1 MKVLSLLLILLL
13 SACAMSATEG
23 CALEPAGVLPVRLIG
38 NVPVTVVGIN
48 GRPSALILDIGSD
61 ITLLGR
67 AAARRLGVRFDERE
81 GVQLSGAGGRTRASP
96 AVLASVQFGDAV
108 ISNVGA
114 VVGRGL
120 RPPFDGVLGIDV
132 LTAFDLDLDAPNGKV
147 TLYRARPPAC
157 AGAPPPWTEPQVRLR
172 TEQEGAGYLFVPA
185 VLNGQP
191 LRALLD
197 TGASN
202 TTVGLPAAAAAGITP
217 AELLRGPA
225 SVTQS
230 LDSAGIVVRP
240 RRFRELRVGEDVI
253 PDPVL
258 NVADLPPLAGD
269 MIIGGDYLAARRVWI
284 AIASGTVFVTKP
296 GQPRPR

>member
-1 MKVLSLLLILLL
+1 MNILILLLILLL
-13 SACAMSATEG
+13 SACAGTGAER
-23 CALEPAGVLPVRLIG
+23 CALEPVGMLPVRLIN

-48 GRPSALILDIGSD
+48 ERPSALILDIGSD
-61 ITLLGR
+61 ITLLSR
-67 AAARRLGVRFDERE
+67 VAARRLGVAFDDNRSIQ
-81 GVQLSGAGGRTRASP
+81 VSGAGGRARTSP
-96 AVLASVQFGDAV
+96 ALLRSLQFGDAV
-108 ISNVGA
+108 VSNLYA
-114 VVGRGL
+114 VVGQGL

-132 LTAFDLDLDAPNGKV
+132 LAAFDLDLDARNGEVK
-147 TLYRARPPAC
+147 LYRARPPTC
-157 AGAPPPWTEPQVRLR
+157 AGAPPPWTGPYARLN
-172 TEQEGAGYLFVPA
+172 TEQGGSGYLFVPA

-202 TTVGLPAAAAAGITP
+202 TTVGLLAAAAAGITR
-217 AELLRGPA
+217 ADLLRGPA

-230 LDSAGIVVRP
+230 LDAAGIVVRP

-253 PDPVL
+253 ADPVL

-296 GQPRPR
+296 DQPRPR